1 MDWKWNGIEGSQK
14 GIAVFCGPRET
25 VHVTMQSFSEANLLA
40 KLIDDKVAEAIAR
53 ERTLAANRARDAVL
67 SGDV

>member
-14 GIAVFCGPRET
+14 GIAVFCGT